1 MKGTEVPEKIF
12 KGRGLF
18 KRVLF
23 LLHRDLSRSRA
34 KAHANFASDFFWGG
48 MGGHEEKV
56 LNFLLHVCS
65 IVIGRSDAE
74 SISIEEE

>member
-1 MKGTEVPEKIF
+1 MG
-12 KGRGLF
+12 
-18 KRVLF
+18 
-23 LLHRDLSRSRA
+23 
-34 KAHANFASDFFWGG
+34 
-48 MGGHEEKV
+48 GGHEEKV